1 MPYASGR
8 VIHDADAHI
17 MEVPGFL
24 TEHLEAK
31 YRTVIT
37 DEVLFPTDRGRGL
50 HKLMDRNSG
59 TDAAAF
65 DETQIMLR
73 KNWDALG
80 SYTKVDRPRSI
91 DLLGFASQL
100 MFTTQLLNFS
110 ALLEGKGDVDVIYA
124 VARAHTRHMIEFC
137 SVDRRLLATAYV
149 PLADFELTKE
159 ATRQAIDAGAKALM
173 IPSRCPDAHSPS
185 HIGLDPLW
193 AVAQEAGLP
202 IVLHVALAIT
212 SRR

>member
-24 TEHLEAK
+24 TDHLEAR
-31 YRTVIT
+31 YRTIIT

-50 HKLMDRNSG
+50 HKLMDKNSG
-59 TDAAAF
+59 TDAAAV
-65 DETQIMLR
+65 DESQVMLR

-80 SYTKVDRPRSI
+80 SYTRADRPRSI

-124 VARAHTRHMIEFC
+124 VARAHTRHMIVFC
-137 SVDRRLLATAYV
+137 
-149 PLADFELTKE
+149 
-159 ATRQAIDAGAKALM
+159 
-173 IPSRCPDAHSPS
+173 
-185 HIGLDPLW
+185 
-193 AVAQEAGLP
+193 
-202 IVLHVALAIT
+202 
-212 SRR
+212 